1 MVTKVKHNKLLQNYR
16 EKNSCIMISRKF
28 GDKNETQQ
36 AYARMLT
43 NLPNGLV
50 THAKL
55 QRKKSWIM
63 ISRECGDKNEAP
75 HVSTKLY
82 SKNS

>member
-1 MVTKVKHNKLLQNYR
+1 
-16 EKNSCIMISRKF
+16 MISRKF
-28 GDKNETQQ
+28 GNKNETQQ

-50 THAKL
+50 TNAKL
-55 QRKKSWIM
+55 QRKLSWIM
-63 ISRECGDKNEAP
+63 ISKKVGDKNETP

-82 SKNS
+82 NKNS